1 MNPIDS
7 GDKNAIA
14 RQYDFY
20 EARVLGINAEHFL
33 SKVYLYHEYDC
44 RTVVKYTFA
53 ECYHLDFSHASEQV
67 DHLEKSKW
75 KPEFYTYAQIDYF
88 IQDIDI
94 SKRMYGS
101 HALYQCSLDFGI
113 ARLKVLCRDV
123 TIEKLALSQ
132 LSEAEKRTFVAL
144 PTGKQT
150 APYRENTVDKAIAL
164 KPEAR

>member
-20 EARVLGINAEHFL
+20 EARVLGITAEHFL

-44 RTVVKYTFA
+44 RTIVKYTFT
-53 ECYHLDFSHASEQV
+53 ECYHLDFSHAGEQAE
-67 DHLEKSKW
+67 HLEKSKW

-94 SKRMYGS
+94 SKRMYDS

-113 ARLKVLCRDV
+113 ARLEILCGDIA
-123 TIEKLALSQ
+123 IEKLALSQ
-132 LSEAEKRTFVAL
+132 LSEAEKRTFVVPPQARRAY
-144 PTGKQT
+144 PGT
-150 APYRENTVDKAIAL
+150 AEQDG
-164 KPEAR
+164 